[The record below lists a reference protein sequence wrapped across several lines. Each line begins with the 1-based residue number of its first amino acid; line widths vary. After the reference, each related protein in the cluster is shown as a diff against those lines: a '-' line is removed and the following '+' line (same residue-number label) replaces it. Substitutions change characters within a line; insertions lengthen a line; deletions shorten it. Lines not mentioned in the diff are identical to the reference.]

1 MSGPRSAPAE
11 LPGFTLLRGI
21 GGGGFADVFLY
32 REDRLD
38 REVAVKILRAEHLS
52 ATSLRQF
59 ETEANVMARTSAHP
73 YIVTIY
79 ASGVATD
86 GRPYIAMEFYPRD
99 HFGLRAR
106 GGKLGVAEVLRVGV
120 QVASAVETAHRA
132 GIVHRDIKPANILT
146 SEYGRPGLTDFGISG
161 VRLDNRVEAATGVTV
176 AFASPEALRDDV
188 TAGNEASDLYSL
200 AATLYTLLA
209 GRSPFWIPG
218 GDNTDHA
225 VFDRA
230 LNGNPPGLD
239 RPDIPPALNHLLR
252 QGMAIDP
259 ADRPPTALA
268 FARQLQDIEQNLA
281 LAPTPIELRDADPL
295 DSSAESSSAGPSEDD
310 DGTRRAP
317 RVVDPDGHDA
327 PTSARP
333 GAQPAKAH
341 STIIDGP
348 PPSTTIVSAAPSP
361 SPSPSSPSPWAAP
374 LPKPVSAD
382 EIASESTVAR
392 RPAPPPP
399 APTPAGGRRPVLLL
413 VVAGALLVLA
423 GVGLLLA
430 RPKDAAP
437 PVAAPD
443 TSAAPVTSELVLD
456 RPPTPTKVTATI
468 GADGQMTV
476 TMAPDGP
483 PGGLTAT
490 TRATGEILY
499 RLIRTDRA
507 ASWPDGRKLLDQP
520 GSTDASGTTTVI
532 VTGLK
537 PTEKPCFTVLAR
549 TENRMSDP
557 SAEVCAV
564 AATP

>member
-86 GRPYIAMEFYPRD
+86 GRPYIAMEYYPRD

-230 LNGNPPGLD
+230 LNGNPPALD

-259 ADRPPTALA
+259 SDRPPSALA
-268 FARQLQDIEQNLA
+268 FARQLQDIEQTLA
-281 LAPTPIELRDADPL
+281 LAPTPIELRDADPA
-295 DSSAESSSAGPSEDD
+295 DAPAQPRSTGASDD
-310 DGTRRAP
+310 EDGTRRAP
-317 RVVDPDGHDA
+317 RVVDPEGDDA
-327 PTSARP
+327 PTTARP
-333 GAQPAKAH
+333 SAQPAKARA
-341 STIIDGP
+341 TIIDGP
-348 PPSTTIVSAAPSP
+348 PKGTEAPAAAPSP
-361 SPSPSSPSPWAAP
+361 SPSLPSPWAAP
-374 LPKPVSAD
+374 LPNAVSND
-382 EIASESTVAR
+382 EIASEATVAR

-399 APTPAGGRRPVLLL
+399 AAPSPSAGRRPVVVVV
-413 VVAGALLVLA
+413 VVAAILVLV
-423 GVGLLLA
+423 GGGLLLT
-430 RPKDAAP
+430 RPKDAVGP
-437 PVAAPD
+437 IAAPD

-468 GADGQMTV
+468 GADGQMAV
-476 TMAPDGP
+476 TMAPAGP
-483 PGGLTAT
+483 PGGPTTTA
-490 TRATGEILY
+490 RANTEILY
-499 RLIRTDRA
+499 RLIRTDRD
-507 ASWPDGRKLLDQP
+507 ASWPDGRKALDQP
-520 GSTDASGTTTVI
+520 GTTDASGTTTVI

-537 PTEKPCFTVLAR
+537 PNDKPCFTVLAH

-564 AATP
+564 AAAP